1 MDPISNKKYLTVHEV
16 AVMLGVK
23 DKTVYY
29 WTQEKR
35 LTSYKFGRLV
45 RIDPD
50 DVARLIE
57 KSRREPDPGPAVTA

>member
-1 MDPISNKKYLTVHEV
+1 MNITEEKKYLTVHEV

-23 DKTVYY
+23 DKTIYY
-29 WTQEKR
+29 WTKEKR
-35 LTSYKFGRLV
+35 LPSYKFGRLV

-57 KSRREPDPGPAVTA
+57 KSRREPDPIPPVTA